1 MKTSIITP
9 VSKALDELNEL
20 GFTYD
25 FNLHEEDISK
35 NPDKYEIVHV
45 YRYEGDS
52 NPDDEAVVFALNS
65 DGVV

>member
-25 FNLHEEDISK
+25 FNLQEDIPK
-35 NPDKYEIVHV
+35 NPDKYESS
-45 YRYEGDS
+45 YLPLRRRFQ
-52 NPDDEAVVFALNS
+52 P
-65 DGVV
+65 